1 MNHNKTMK
9 KLEQAQTIISSI
21 TDTNDKLK
29 DAMEI
34 NIMNRLITITL
45 TIRDIISDLEKGN

>member
-29 DAMEI
+29 NAMEI

-45 TIRDIISDLEKGN
+45 TIRDIIRDLEKGN